1 MLRFGRSLNGRAVSR
16 SILSGSRLGGSASS
30 VGSSARTPST
40 TTTIQLLDLPL
51 SMTESKLGSLVGEL
65 DGCRKV
71 EMEPGFAVHFSSEAE
86 LEMAREK
93 IIGSGDKLGITDEA
107 CTLTHTTMPSL
118 LLENLPGHIT
128 SHSLTDT
135 FKGASAEPTHIHLM
149 GSQSLQIKAGTAA
162 ESMKVAKVI
171 MGVELGGHTLHT
183 RTAKAGEKYIVHVH
197 NIPAGTSLDEAQ
209 SAVEKALADVDVKG
223 IEKVEAAADKITLRY
238 AGKTVDDAQAVMDT
252 VQAELGGE
260 VSDMKSIAMK
270 KPALVLRCKDT
281 SAVEKFSALMTE
293 QYGASHVQVQPKGKG
308 NSKKSLVIGY
318 FASDQAA
325 SSALKSLRS
334 EYKATANF
342 KRLSEPVVQVAGL
355 PVDATEED
363 VAALFSL
370 FHPAGV
376 KIASGTGSA
385 LVRLNSPGDVRLAS
399 AALNRKPFLRL
410 GSGGDDKGKATRAGA
425 GAGGA
430 KMEVTPAWEHGCDLG
445 LEIPASAADVQ
456 GIITQLGGL
465 GNLDKASS
473 PSDAVVNSSFSASLG
488 FTSEHDAIAAH
499 DAFAKGKA
507 GLSSSSS
514 SSSGGAG
521 TNLVTSRLIAAPS
534 FTLECVGLDVETPAA
549 DVASVLGD
557 SPLGISR
564 SAIVKFRRH
573 GQVVPA
579 LKALKTLKTE
589 EGESLKAVRFRA
601 SQRDGDGDYDEAG
614 PYEHFDR
621 WSLKSVMSDY
631 LGADPGLRMQIA
643 KNIFERS
650 LSDAKAFKDITWLL
664 ENSATPS
671 MKQEAS
677 KLLRAPPSKLN
688 TKRLFELFLQRE
700 DMARFAGDFREMT
713 AFFGAANEDDPFDW
727 SQFRID
733 SGEDIA
739 RLQEAMEQADRDA
752 ALYASL
758 GPDGQLREKTLKGR
772 VVGQEGETGSAVSIK
787 ARDEDDEEVEVSL
800 EDPSQLKDRDGR
812 VWSGCILNTDT
823 VQKTMPGNRVLTHR
837 ALVVVG
843 NLRGAAGFGM
853 GKGQTPP
860 DAINAA
866 FRSAL
871 RNLTHIDLFDNYG
884 LAHDLHGKHNSCHAY
899 IKATPRSR
907 MMVASPFAS
916 AILTRFGIS
925 SASVKIVGRRDPY
938 AQVRAVFNAIG
949 KHENIDEFARD
960 RGQRYLDLR
969 WVYDAKV

>member
-1 MLRFGRSLNGRAVSR
+1 MLRFGRSLNGAVSR
-16 SILSGSRLGGSASS
+16 GVLTGSRVGGSAS
-30 VGSSARTPST
+30 VGNSARTPST

-86 LEMAREK
+86 VEVARER
-93 IIGSGDKLGITDEA
+93 IIGSVDKLGITDEA
-107 CTLTHTTMPSL
+107 CTMAHTTMPSL
-118 LLENLPGHIT
+118 LLENLPGHVT
-128 SHSLTDT
+128 SHSLTEA
-135 FKGASAEPTHIHLM
+135 FKGTSAEPTHIHLM
-149 GSQSLQIKAGTAA
+149 GSQSLQMKAGTAA
-162 ESMKVAKVI
+162 EAMKAAKVI
-171 MGVELGGHTLHT
+171 MGVEHGGQTLHA
-183 RTAKAGEKYIVHVH
+183 RTARVGEKYIVHIH
-197 NIPAGTSLDEAQ
+197 NVPAGTSLDDAQ
-209 SAVEKALADVDVKG
+209 SAIDKALSGMDVKG
-223 IEKVEAAADKITLRY
+223 IEKVEAPADRITLRY
-238 AGKTVDDAQAVMDT
+238 AGKTISDAQAVMET
-252 VQAELGGE
+252 VQTELGGDA
-260 VSDMKSIAMK
+260 SDMKSIAMK
-270 KPALVLRCKDT
+270 KPAVVLRCKDM
-281 SAVEKFSALMTE
+281 SAVEKFSSLMTE
-293 QYGASHVQVQPKGKG
+293 QYGASRVQVQPKGKG
-308 NSKKSLVIGY
+308 SAKRSLVIGY
-318 FASDQAA
+318 FTSDQAA
-325 SSALKSLRS
+325 SSALKSLRT
-334 EYKATANF
+334 EYKAAANF
-342 KRLSEPVVQVAGL
+342 KRLSEPIVQVSGL
-355 PVDATEED
+355 PLDATEED
-363 VAALFSL
+363 VAGLFSL
-370 FHPAGV
+370 FQPAGV
-376 KIASGTGSA
+376 KIASGSGTA
-385 LVRLNSPGDVRLAS
+385 LVWLNSPGDVRLAS
-399 AALNRKPFLRL
+399 AAMNRKPFVKL
-410 GSGGDDKGKATRAGA
+410 GSMKGGGAGA
-425 GAGGA
+425 GAGAGA

-445 LEIPASAADVQ
+445 LEIPASTADVE
-456 GIITQLGGL
+456 GIILKLGGL
-465 GNLDKASS
+465 GNLDKATS
-473 PSDAVVNSSFSASLG
+473 PADAVVSSAFSASLAFG
-488 FTSEHDAIAAH
+488 SEQDAIDAH
-499 DAFAKGKA
+499 DAFAKGRA
-507 GLSSSSS
+507 ALAPSSSTSEV
-514 SSSGGAG
+514 G
-521 TNLVTSRLIAAPS
+521 TNLVTSRLVAAPS
-534 FTLECVGLDVETPAA
+534 YTLECVGLDTEIPAA
-549 DVASVLGD
+549 DVAAVLD
-557 SPLGISR
+557 EAPLGISR
-564 SAIVKFRRH
+564 SAILKFRRH

-579 LKALKTLKTE
+579 LKGLKAMKTE
-589 EGESLKAVRFRA
+589 EGDELKAVRFRA
-601 SQRDGDGDYDEAG
+601 TERDGDGDYDEAG

-621 WSLKSVMSDY
+621 WSLKSVMTDY

-643 KNIFERS
+643 KNVFERS

-664 ENSATPS
+664 ENSSSPS
-671 MKQEAS
+671 IKQEAS

-700 DMARFAGDFREMT
+700 DMTQFVGDFREMT
-713 AFFGAANEDDPFDW
+713 AFFGAANDEDPFDW
-727 SQFRID
+727 SQFKID
-733 SGEDIA
+733 SGEDIT

-752 ALYASL
+752 ALYASV
-758 GPDGQLREKTLKGR
+758 GPDGQLREKNLKGK
-772 VVGQEGETGSAVSIK
+772 VMGEDPGSVMIK
-787 ARDEDDEEVEVSL
+787 PSEEDEEVEVSL

-884 LAHDLHGKHNSCHAY
+884 LAHDVHGKHNSCHAY

-969 WVYDAKV
+969 WVYDSKV